1 MPSRLSLFSR
11 ARRASGAVRRSTLP
25 AAVSAGVL
33 GLVAVFGLAGCSSTS
48 SVENADVPKWRAT
61 ALPEAPGVVLQDS
74 GKILN
79 RDRTVQ
85 QAATVPAGRYTLTL
99 VCDGS
104 GKAFFDVTLDGKA
117 VAEAGA
123 ACNGSRETTRIT
135 LPTPGRV
142 EISGASVDAPLVYAY
157 QLAPAQ

>member
-1 MPSRLSLFSR
+1 MPSRLTFLPR
-11 ARRASGAVRRSTLP
+11 ARRNHAV
-25 AAVSAGVL
+25 VAGLL
-33 GLVAVFGLAGCSSTS
+33 GLSAAFAVAGCSSTA

-85 QAATVPAGRYTLTL
+85 QAASVPAGRYMLTL

-104 GKAFFDVTLDGKA
+104 GKAFFNVSLDGKA

-135 LPTPGRV
+135 LPAAGRV
-142 EISGASVDAPLVYAY
+142 EISGASVDAPLLYAY

>member
-1 MPSRLSLFSR
+1 MPSRLTFLPR
-11 ARRASGAVRRSTLP
+11 ARRNHAVVAGILGV
-25 AAVSAGVL
+25 AAAL
-33 GLVAVFGLAGCSSTS
+33 GLAGCSSTM

-85 QAATVPAGRYTLTL
+85 QAASVPAGRYTLTL

-104 GKAFFDVTLDGKA
+104 GKAFFNVSLDGKA

-123 ACNGSRETTRIT
+123 ACNGSQETTRIT
-135 LPTPGRV
+135 VPAAGRV
-142 EISGASVDAPLVYAY
+142 EISGASVDAPLLYAY

>member
-1 MPSRLSLFSR
+1 MPSRLSLMLR
-11 ARRASGAVRRSTLP
+11 ARTDVTVSRSLPCAVV
-25 AAVSAGVL
+25 AAVL
-33 GLVAVFGLAGCSSTS
+33 GFALAGCSPVNP
-48 SVENADVPKWRAT
+48 VENADVPKWQAT
-61 ALPEAPGVVLQDS
+61 ALPSSPAGVVLQDS

-79 RDRTVQ
+79 RDRTVE

-123 ACNGSRETTRIT
+123 GCNGSRETTRIS
-135 LPTPGRV
+135 LPTAGRV

>member
-11 ARRASGAVRRSTLP
+11 ARRACGTVRRSTLP
-25 AAVSAGVL
+25 AAGSAGVL
-33 GLVAVFGLAGCSSTS
+33 GLAAVFGLAGCSTS

-104 GKAFFDVTLDGKA
+104 GKAFFDVMLDGKA

-123 ACNGSRETTRIT
+123 ACNGSRETTRIS
-135 LPTPGRV
+135 LPTAGRV

>member
-1 MPSRLSLFSR
+1 MPTRLSLLPR
-11 ARRASGAVRRSTLP
+11 ARRTSGGAHCSTR
-25 AAVSAGVL
+25 AAVAAGLL
-33 GLVAVFGLAGCSSTS
+33 GLGTVFGLAACASPV

-79 RDRTVQ
+79 RNRTAQ
-85 QAATVPAGRYTLTL
+85 QAANVPAGRYTLTL

-104 GKAFFDVTLDGKA
+104 GKAFFNVTLDGKA

-123 ACNGSRETTRIT
+123 ACNGSKETTRIT
-135 LPTPGRV
+135 VPAAGRV
-142 EISGASVDAPLVYAY
+142 EISGASVDAPLLYAY

>member
-11 ARRASGAVRRSTLP
+11 ARRASGTVRRSTLP

-33 GLVAVFGLAGCSSTS
+33 GLAAVFGLAGCSSTS

-123 ACNGSRETTRIT
+123 ACNGSRETTRIS
-135 LPTPGRV
+135 LPTAGRV